1 MSELGELKMKL
12 EAVAWEDVY
21 PDVVINEILNEAKAE
36 IPTRADAEKAAKER
50 IGRELR
56 HDGFD
61 VALIACIHAE
71 LYGAWASKWFGNRV

>member
-1 MSELGELKMKL
+1 
-12 EAVAWEDVY
+12 
-21 PDVVINEILNEAKAE
+21 VIPEKEINKVLAEAKAE
-36 IPTRADAEKAAKER
+36 IPTRADAEKIAKER

-71 LYGAWASKWFGNRV
+71 LFGTWADKWFGKP